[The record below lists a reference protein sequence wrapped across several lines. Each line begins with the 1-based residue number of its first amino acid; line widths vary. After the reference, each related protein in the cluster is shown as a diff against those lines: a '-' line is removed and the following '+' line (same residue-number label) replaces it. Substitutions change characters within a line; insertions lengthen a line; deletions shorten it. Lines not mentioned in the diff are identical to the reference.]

1 MVASQPRKKLFMNFK
16 IVYELLE
23 VEYYEDQWNSI
34 GLFESKELLEKFL
47 EERKKE
53 LRINF
58 DIEECQN
65 NFDDWYK
72 WTVREKKFYV
82 NA

>member
-1 MVASQPRKKLFMNFK
+1 MNFK

-34 GLFESKELLEKFL
+34 GLFESKDLLEEFL
-47 EERKKE
+47 AERKKE
-53 LRINF
+53 LKINF

-65 NFDDWYK
+65 DFNDWYK
-72 WTVREKKFYV
+72 WMVREKKFYV

>member
-1 MVASQPRKKLFMNFK
+1 MNFK

-34 GLFESKELLEKFL
+34 GLFESKDLLEKFL
-47 EERKKE
+47 ADRKKE
-53 LRINF
+53 LKINF

-65 NFDDWYK
+65 DFDDWYK
-72 WTVREKKFYV
+72 WMTREKKLYV
-82 NA
+82 NT

>member
-1 MVASQPRKKLFMNFK
+1 MNFK

-34 GLFESKELLEKFL
+34 GLFESKDLLEEFL

-53 LRINF
+53 LKINF

-65 NFDDWYK
+65 DFDDWYK
-72 WTVREKKFYV
+72 WTVREKKLYGAYRLESL
-82 NA
+82 NKEIR

>member
-1 MVASQPRKKLFMNFK
+1 MNFK

-34 GLFESKELLEKFL
+34 GLFESKDLLEEFL
-47 EERKKE
+47 AERKKE

-72 WTVREKKFYV
+72 WMVREKKFYV

>member
-1 MVASQPRKKLFMNFK
+1 MNFK

-34 GLFESKELLEKFL
+34 GLFESKDLLEKFL
-47 EERKKE
+47 ADRKKE
-53 LRINF
+53 LKTNF

-72 WTVREKKFYV
+72 WTTREKRFYV
-82 NA
+82 NT

>member
-1 MVASQPRKKLFMNFK
+1 MNFK

-34 GLFESKELLEKFL
+34 GLFESKDLLEKFL
-47 EERKKE
+47 ADRKKE
-53 LRINF
+53 LKINF

-65 NFDDWYK
+65 DFDDWYK
-72 WTVREKKFYV
+72 WITREKKLYV
-82 NA
+82 NT

>member
-1 MVASQPRKKLFMNFK
+1 MNFK

>member
-1 MVASQPRKKLFMNFK
+1 MNLK

-34 GLFESKELLEKFL
+34 GLFESKDLLEKFL
-47 EERKKE
+47 ADRKKE
-53 LRINF
+53 LKINF

-65 NFDDWYK
+65 DFDDWYT

-82 NA
+82 NT